1 MRLPNEFRT
10 HCPRSFD
17 RALAGDV
24 TLGFGGAAGV
34 FFEPRDVNE
43 LVDVIL
49 CVREQQV
56 PHRLLGGGSNVLVAD
71 SGADVVISTR
81 RAHGIARDPDLDG
94 GVVAE
99 AGAALSSLVT
109 RCRAWGLSGIECLAG
124 IPGTVGAAV
133 AINAGGKFG
142 AIGPLV
148 RRVTLLRP
156 DGRLVDCTPVAAD
169 FGYRCSSFAR
179 SVILKVWL
187 QLEPASDREIRERI
201 REVVVHKKS
210 TQPLAERS
218 AGCVFKNPPG
228 EAAGRLIDRAGLKG
242 RRVGRARISEVHAN
256 YFVNEGGATARDF
269 LALMDLAR
277 GEVLARYGIA
287 LESEVDV
294 WV

>member
-1 MRLPNEFRT
+1 MRLPNEFRA

-17 RALAGDV
+17 HALARDV

-43 LVDVIL
+43 LADVIL
-49 CVREQQV
+49 RLRELDIR
-56 PHRLLGGGSNVLVAD
+56 HRLLGGGSNVLIAD
-71 SGADVVISTR
+71 AGADVVISTR
-81 RAHGIARDPDLDG
+81 RAHVIARDPDLAH

-109 RCRAWGLSGIECLAG
+109 RARGWGLSGLECLAG

-142 AIGPLV
+142 CIGKHV
-148 RRVTLLRP
+148 RRVAMLRP
-156 DGRLVDCTPVAAD
+156 DGRLTESSVSEAD
-169 FGYRCSSFAR
+169 FGYRCSVFAR

-187 QLEPASDREIRERI
+187 QLEPASENAIRARI
-201 REVVVHKKS
+201 HEVVLHKKS

-228 EAAGRLIDRAGLKG
+228 DAAGRLIDRAGLKG
-242 RRVGRARISEVHAN
+242 RRVGRARISEMHAN

-277 GEVLARYGIA
+277 GEVLARFGVA
-287 LESEVDV
+287 LEPEVDV
-294 WV
+294 WA